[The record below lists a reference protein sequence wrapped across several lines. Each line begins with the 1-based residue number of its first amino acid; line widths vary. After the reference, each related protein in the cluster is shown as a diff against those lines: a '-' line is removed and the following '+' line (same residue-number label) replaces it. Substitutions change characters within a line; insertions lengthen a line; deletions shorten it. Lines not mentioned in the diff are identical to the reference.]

1 MSGLPD
7 TFPCPWCGMSYPAR
21 PVLVGKAV
29 RCKGC
34 RNGFVLQADGVATK
48 IQEPPP
54 TQSTVSQVSAAA
66 APPAAPIIPPKPAP
80 PQPVVPQAPPR
91 PAPASDD
98 DVLDLTPDPPKA
110 APPAPAARPA
120 PPTRPAPAAV
130 QVEDVVVLAKQALAE
145 EVVVSPKPPADVPT
159 PKPAGPPS
167 SAQPKS
173 ERVAKRKTEHLEAA
187 RAQMAAQ
194 LAEIQTK
201 AANSEA
207 AKREERKSER
217 IAKAGSGAAVPSSGD
232 AKRSARQ
239 AVLSGEGERHHR
251 ELRLWWV
258 WLGAAAAIA
267 LLLMFVF
274 SMRSSTRE
282 TLQLYAAPV
291 EAEQNRYPLLGD
303 VLRAR
308 AWLAT
313 AKSMRGGPLLATDLS
328 DASFGAERT
337 IAFEPLAAQLAE
349 LKGLRLEED
358 LGLWLAPGDL
368 DKARLAIAGRTGAD
382 ASKILAAAKIRHA
395 VHSQVL
401 QKLSLADE
409 DAVVVI
415 DLLTGT
421 APRDGEPITKRILDL
436 GELPD
441 RVVVRPFRG
450 RRGSMLVD
458 IGRPPYKPV
467 QGPYAGIILRFEG
480 AKWPIGWRVLH
491 LDQVK

>member
-54 TQSTVSQVSAAA
+54 TQPAAAA
-66 APPAAPIIPPKPAP
+66 APAALPPRPPA
-80 PQPVVPQAPPR
+80 PQPVAPRPSQPSKP
-91 PAPASDD
+91 PAPAAAPDD
-98 DVLDLTPDPPKA
+98 DVLDLTPEPPK
-110 APPAPAARPA
+110 P
-120 PPTRPAPAAV
+120 RPAPAPVPPPVPRPAPE
-130 QVEDVVVLAKQALAE
+130 VEDVVVL
-145 EVVVSPKPPADVPT
+145 SPKPPAEGVVQT
-159 PKPAGPPS
+159 PRPAPA
-167 SAQPKS
+167 AQPKS
-173 ERVAKRKTEHLEAA
+173 ERVPKRKTEHLEAA

-194 LAEIQTK
+194 LADIQQK
-201 AANSEA
+201 AAESEV

-217 IAKAGSGAAVPSSGD
+217 IAKSGGTATASSGD
-232 AKRSARQ
+232 AKRSSRHAI
-239 AVLSGEGERHHR
+239 LTGEGERHHR
-251 ELRLWWV
+251 EMRLWWV
-258 WLGAAAAIA
+258 WLGVAAAVV

-274 SMRSSTRE
+274 SLSSSTRE
-282 TLQLYAAPV
+282 TLQRYAAPV

-313 AKSMRGGPLLATDLS
+313 AKSMRSGPLLATDLS
-328 DASFGAERT
+328 DASFGAERA
-337 IAFEPLAAQLAE
+337 IAFEPLAAVIAE
-349 LKGLRLEED
+349 LKGLRLD
-358 LGLWLAPGDL
+358 DGLGLWLAPADL
-368 DKARLAIAGRTGAD
+368 DKARALAAGRTGAE
-382 ASKILAAAKIRHA
+382 AAKALAAARMRHA
-395 VHSQVL
+395 VHSQVV
-401 QKLSLADE
+401 QKLALTDE
-409 DAVVVI
+409 DAVIVF

-467 QGPYAGIILRFEG
+467 QGAYFGVILRFEG
-480 AKWPIGWRVLH
+480 GRWPIGWRVLH
-491 LDQVK
+491 LEQVK